1 MATIPLMANG
11 YSLNQRSQLDYYD
24 IVGQTSGKVRKH
36 QQGSDQNSGHI
47 QNHINAPALRN
58 NAYQTFDVGKVLG
71 CKEEET
77 ARMVLRPPNI
87 PQEVGMYPQVG
98 YARHQ
103 PVGLAYL
110 SEKPNFGAI
119 MPIAS
124 SFAPGQNSRL
134 GGLPG

>member
-1 MATIPLMANG
+1 MATIPLMHGG
-11 YSLNQRSQLDYYD
+11 YKLRGKRELSIFD
-24 IVGQTSGKVRKH
+24 IVGDRGKLYTD
-36 QQGSDQNSGHI
+36 QQGSDQNFGSL

-77 ARMVLRPPNI
+77 ARNVLRPEPVPDEI
-87 PQEVGMYPQVG
+87 GMYPHVG

-110 SEKPNFGAI
+110 SEKPNYGPL
-119 MPIAS
+119 MPLAHS
-124 SFAPGQNSRL
+124 AFPNMNSTLGQ
-134 GGLPG
+134 PPA